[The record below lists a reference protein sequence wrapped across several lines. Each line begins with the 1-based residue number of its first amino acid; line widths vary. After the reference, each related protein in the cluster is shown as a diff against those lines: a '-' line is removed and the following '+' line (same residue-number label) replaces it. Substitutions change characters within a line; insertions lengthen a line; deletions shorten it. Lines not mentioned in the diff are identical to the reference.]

1 MRGAGSSS
9 RTTIAVKVGAPTAPP
24 PTAPTPLRSP
34 PIIFLDIDGV
44 LNRTVKNTH
53 IRLDAD
59 LVARLRRLC
68 ERTGA
73 VIVLSTFWREFA
85 GYIEYILR
93 RHGVAAPVVG
103 RTPGQAGT
111 PSLAH
116 EKPFASRA
124 AEIEAYLAAQASGR
138 PSEPPPRF
146 VILDDRPDAG
156 ASDALRRHFVRTDP
170 AVGLTDADVDAA
182 VGIVLGAPRPLSELP
197 DAALLALLT
206 ALAPREAPSL
216 LTASLVCRAWRDV
229 ARSELAWAP
238 ACARLGLR
246 LAGGRDAYAER
257 QRRLGLDERVCA
269 AEVEYISAIG
279 DAKGAPKRRARKMG
293 KTQEDSWVFSS
304 GGFCAARDKRVC
316 WSVTVESIGDEMR
329 VGFTTDPLTLLKRET
344 RTLRQPAAY
353 LYSDGSKVR
362 GVFAG
367 GRRVSKESVQP
378 FGTGSRVAVQLDF
391 ERDRA
396 RWYRDGVH
404 VFTLRGLPR
413 GEIFAAVALAAAGD
427 AVTVAPHSSSY
438 APIDGGARAAAAAAI
453 AQPRA
458 GPHSPEDSRD
468 GEDEGDGGSHG
479 SPEALD
485 DTDEV
490 LSSDAGGALFS
501 ESGYSSAGGPFGYAS
516 AGAYNAATDT
526 DGDVGD

>member
-182 VGIVLGAPRPLSELP
+182 VGIVLGAPRRSPSSP
-197 DAALLALLT
+197 T
-206 ALAPREAPSL
+206 RRSSRCSPRSRRARRRLCSP
-216 LTASLVCRAWRDV
+216 SLVCRAWRDV

-238 ACARLGLR
+238 ACAR
-246 LAGGRDAYAER
+246 A
-257 QRRLGLDERVCA
+257 
-269 AEVEYISAIG
+269 
-279 DAKGAPKRRARKMG
+279 RA
-293 KTQEDSWVFSS
+293 
-304 GGFCAARDKRVC
+304 AARR
-316 WSVTVESIGDEMR
+316 R
-329 VGFTTDPLTLLKRET
+329 P
-344 RTLRQPAAY
+344 
-353 LYSDGSKVR
+353 
-362 GVFAG
+362 
-367 GRRVSKESVQP
+367 RRV
-378 FGTGSRVAVQLDF
+378 R
-391 ERDRA
+391 
-396 RWYRDGVH
+396 
-404 VFTLRGLPR
+404 
-413 GEIFAAVALAAAGD
+413 
-427 AVTVAPHSSSY
+427 
-438 APIDGGARAAAAAAI
+438 RAAAAAR
-453 AQPRA
+453 PRRA
-458 GPHSPEDSRD
+458 RLRRRGRVHFGDRRREGRAEASGAED
-468 GEDEGDGGSHG
+468 GEDARRLVGLLEWRVLRGARQARVLVGDGRVDRRRDARRVHHRPSHAPQARDAHPPPARRLPLLRRLEG
-479 SPEALD
+479 ARRLRRRPPRLEGVGAAVWHGLARRGAARLRARSREMVPRRHPRLHAPRAAARRDFRRGGARRRRRRRHRRAALVVVRAHRRRRARGGGGGD
-485 DTDEV
+485 RAASFGAA
-490 LSSDAGGALFS
+490 LAGGLARRRGRGRRRLARLARSARRHGRGALVRRGRRAFS